1 MDVIAGDLGPENSRP
16 GNQDSPNKPPYAPGQ
31 RAKSPDWDVA
41 NDSATSY
48 DSTSAS
54 PSMNE
59 VGADRNG
66 DGCDDMMEKWRLIR
80 LADRDKDK
88 ARKKIYPTHGAY
100 AALLGKNYSKFFEAF
115 QQGTSTPQAPK
126 AVAAT
131 VPAKRS
137 AAASKQA
144 FKRRRPDDGA
154 SLPQP
159 DQPPPR
165 TIPALTSAA
174 TITEA
179 SVGAKTSTPASPSK
193 VVEELSVTARPRS
206 HSAAQEQRSKRKG
219 VGIYAGN
226 WEYAT
231 DEEKVPEY
239 LSLAK
244 ETADLE
250 GRTTRRAYA
259 RMTSKEGA
267 RNSGKPVGPSSGK
280 EVRKSG
286 RARNAVD
293 YTRLS
298 GPEDVDREIAAP
310 EHIEEG
316 RRSPAH
322 ETNKKSPSTAASST
336 SNTSTLMSDHP
347 SRSTSRSTAIN
358 LEQPE
363 RPNLSWNAIVYEV
376 LANSKNPLT
385 FPQLVQGVKDRYP
398 FFKSSSQEKVLKS
411 GPKNPLYF
419 HEAFCKGG
427 IANGRQTWT
436 LRPGEFIDKKTGEV
450 LTPRPRRTIDT
461 TRLTSQVRDAL
472 KDQSPVNMTSK
483 LPQPYSSRSSNPR
496 FGREI
501 LNSPEIP
508 DSQEAKGPTSSPQ
521 EADSGIATEQA
532 PHLAQTYQQT
542 PPTVRQNPHELPD
555 AADGTL
561 GPASV
566 GTSLSGQTSQSRFQ
580 WVTINGSALKT
591 APKSRSP
598 IAAGTKAQ
606 SIQDSVGVI
615 DVEEPAEVAQTPSA
629 SQAARP
635 SAPSIPPS
643 TGEGGHGSS
652 PTTAQDVS
660 TSAPLMHAVSRAH
673 VLILPGDR
681 AATSQTLVTPAA
693 STHSVIPLAYTQLD
707 NLLPDGKA
715 AAKEKQTCTC
725 NDASQSSA
733 TLSGHAHRCPSPRTA
748 MLELLNGPS
757 VH

>member
-1 MDVIAGDLGPENSRP
+1 M
-16 GNQDSPNKPPYAPGQ
+16 
-31 RAKSPDWDVA
+31 
-41 NDSATSY
+41 
-48 DSTSAS
+48 
-54 PSMNE
+54 
-59 VGADRNG
+59 
-66 DGCDDMMEKWRLIR
+66 
-80 LADRDKDK
+80 
-88 ARKKIYPTHGAY
+88 
-100 AALLGKNYSKFFEAF
+100 GKNYSKFFEAF

-165 TIPALTSAA
+165 TIPAPTSAA

-179 SVGAKTSTPASPSK
+179 SVGAKTNTPASPSK

-206 HSAAQEQRSKRKG
+206 HSAAQGKLPRKIIVPPNSFLGFRKSNVLRGTDGALSLTTFSHTEQRSKRKG

-450 LTPRPRRTIDT
+450 LTPRPRRTTDT

-521 EADSGIATEQA
+521 EADSGIATEHA

-542 PPTVRQNPHELPD
+542 PPTVRQHAHELPD

-580 WVTINGSALKT
+580 WVTINGSPLKT

-606 SIQDSVGVI
+606 SIQDSVGVV

-693 STHSVIPLAYTQLD
+693 STHSVIPLAYTQLYVTLSPLYYTVTLTDWPRSD